1 MEMVNIKINNMPLS
15 VPKGISILE
24 AARMAGIEIPTL
36 CYLKKINE
44 IGACRICMV
53 EVKGARSLVTAC
65 VYPVNEGME
74 IFTNT
79 ERVRKSRKTT
89 LELILSTHDR
99 KCLSCV
105 RSGTCELQ
113 QLCKEFGVD
122 DEGRF
127 DGANPVHEYD
137 DSAIHMI
144 RDNGKCILCRR
155 CVAACQAQH
164 ISVIGANARGFDT
177 HIGSAFE
184 RPLDSVACVSC
195 GQCIVNCPTGAIYEK
210 DDTAKVLEAI
220 NNPEKFVVVHTAPS
234 IRVTLGECFGMHIG
248 TNVQGKMV
256 AALRRLGFDKV
267 FDTDFGAD
275 LTIVEEANEFLGR
288 VQNGGVL
295 PMITSCSP
303 GWIKYCEHYYPD
315 MLDHLSSCKS
325 PQQMSGAV
333 IKTWYAEKMGIDPKD
348 IVVVGIMPCTAKKFE
363 TKRENQSASGYPDVD
378 YSLTT
383 RELGRMIE
391 SAGIY
396 FKHLPDEEFDNPLG
410 DSTGAAVIFGATGGV
425 MEAALRTAVE
435 KLSGEEL
442 KSLDFTEVRG
452 TEGIKEASY
461 TVNGMEIKVCVV
473 SGLANANTIMEK
485 VKNGTADYHF
495 IEIMGCPGGCVNGGG
510 QPIQHAV
517 VRNFVDLRARRAA
530 ALYEADK
537 DMPLRKSHE
546 SEAVKRLYAEF
557 LGEPG
562 SHKAHEVLHT
572 SYVARPY
579 MTQVTKSTMI
589 GELLQIDENI
599 APILLNIGMHCL
611 GCPSS
616 QMETIEEAAM
626 VHGIEPDALVK
637 EINDFLAKDLA

>member
-79 ERVRKSRKTT
+79 ERVRKSRKMT

-220 NNPEKFVVVHTAPS
+220 NDPEKFVVVHTAPS

-315 MLDHLSSCKS
+315 MLDHLSTCKS
-325 PQQMSGAV
+325 PQQMSGAI

-363 TKRENQSASGYPDVD
+363 TKRNDQAASGYPDVD

-452 TEGIKEASY
+452 TDGIKEASY
-461 TVNGMEIKVCVV
+461 TVNGMEVKVCVV

-510 QPIQHAV
+510 QPIVSSQI
-517 VRNFVDLRARRAA
+517 RNWTDIRPLRAK
-530 ALYEADK
+530 ALYDEDASK
-537 DMPLRKSHE
+537 KLRKSHE
-546 SEAVKRLYAEF
+546 NPEIKQIYEEY
-557 LGEPG
+557 LGKPNG
-562 SHKAHEVLHT
+562 HKSHELLHT
-572 SYVARPY
+572 TYEKR
-579 MTQVTKSTMI
+579 
-589 GELLQIDENI
+589 ELYQ
-599 APILLNIGMHCL
+599 
-611 GCPSS
+611 
-616 QMETIEEAAM
+616 
-626 VHGIEPDALVK
+626 
-637 EINDFLAKDLA
+637 

>member
-15 VPKGISILE
+15 APKGISILE

-79 ERVRKSRKTT
+79 ERVRKSRKMT

-220 NNPEKFVVVHTAPS
+220 NDPEKFVVVHTAPS

-315 MLDHLSSCKS
+315 MLDHLSTCKS
-325 PQQMSGAV
+325 PQQMSGAI

-363 TKRENQSASGYPDVD
+363 TKRDDQAASGYPDVD

-452 TEGIKEASY
+452 AEGIKEASY
-461 TVNGMEIKVCVV
+461 TVNGMEVKVCVV

-485 VKNGTADYHF
+485 VKNRTADYHF

-517 VRNFVDLRARRAA
+517 VHNFVDLKARRAA

-572 SYVARPY
+572 SYVARPKY
-579 MTQVTKSTMI
+579 K
-589 GELLQIDENI
+589 
-599 APILLNIGMHCL
+599 
-611 GCPSS
+611 
-616 QMETIEEAAM
+616 
-626 VHGIEPDALVK
+626 
-637 EINDFLAKDLA
+637 

>member
-24 AARMAGIEIPTL
+24 AARTAGIEIPTL

-99 KCLSCV
+99 KCLSCI

-184 RPLDSVACVSC
+184 KPLDSVACVSC

-220 NNPEKFVVVHTAPS
+220 NDPEKFVVVHTAPS

-288 VQNGGVL
+288 VRNGGVL

-315 MLDHLSSCKS
+315 MLNHLSSCKS
-325 PQQMSGAV
+325 PQQMSGAT

-572 SYVARPY
+572 SYVARPKY
-579 MTQVTKSTMI
+579 K
-589 GELLQIDENI
+589 
-599 APILLNIGMHCL
+599 
-611 GCPSS
+611 
-616 QMETIEEAAM
+616 
-626 VHGIEPDALVK
+626 
-637 EINDFLAKDLA
+637 

>member
-24 AARMAGIEIPTL
+24 AARTAGIEIPTL

-79 ERVRKSRKTT
+79 ERVRKSRKMT

-220 NNPEKFVVVHTAPS
+220 NDPEKFVVVHTAPS

-315 MLDHLSSCKS
+315 MLNHLSTCKS
-325 PQQMSGAV
+325 PQQMSGAI

-363 TKRENQSASGYPDVD
+363 TKRDDQAASGYPDVD

-452 TEGIKEASY
+452 TDGIKEASY
-461 TVNGMEIKVCVV
+461 TVNGMEVKVCVV

-546 SEAVKRLYAEF
+546 SEAVKRLYDEF

-572 SYVARPY
+572 SYVARPKY
-579 MTQVTKSTMI
+579 K
-589 GELLQIDENI
+589 
-599 APILLNIGMHCL
+599 
-611 GCPSS
+611 
-616 QMETIEEAAM
+616 
-626 VHGIEPDALVK
+626 
-637 EINDFLAKDLA
+637 

>member
-79 ERVRKSRKTT
+79 ERVRKSRKMT

-113 QLCKEFGVD
+113 QLCKEFDVD

-220 NNPEKFVVVHTAPS
+220 NDPEKFVVVHTAPS

-315 MLDHLSSCKS
+315 MLDHLSTCKS
-325 PQQMSGAV
+325 PQQMSGAI

-363 TKRENQSASGYPDVD
+363 TKRDDQAASGYPDVD

-452 TEGIKEASY
+452 TDGIKEASY
-461 TVNGMEIKVCVV
+461 TVNGMEVKVCVV

-517 VRNFVDLRARRAA
+517 VRNFVDLKARRAA

-546 SEAVKRLYAEF
+546 SEAVKRLYDEF

-572 SYVARPY
+572 SYVARPKY
-579 MTQVTKSTMI
+579 K
-589 GELLQIDENI
+589 
-599 APILLNIGMHCL
+599 
-611 GCPSS
+611 
-616 QMETIEEAAM
+616 
-626 VHGIEPDALVK
+626 
-637 EINDFLAKDLA
+637 

>member
-79 ERVRKSRKTT
+79 ERVRKSRKMT

-122 DEGRF
+122 DEARF

-220 NNPEKFVVVHTAPS
+220 NDPEKFVVVHTAPS

-315 MLDHLSSCKS
+315 MLDHLSTCKS
-325 PQQMSGAV
+325 PQQMSGAI

-363 TKRENQSASGYPDVD
+363 TKRDDQAASGYPDVD

-452 TEGIKEASY
+452 TDGIKEASY
-461 TVNGMEIKVCVV
+461 TVNGMEVKVCVV

-517 VRNFVDLRARRAA
+517 VRNFVDLKARRAA

-546 SEAVKRLYAEF
+546 SEAVKRLYDEF

-572 SYVARPY
+572 SYVARPKY
-579 MTQVTKSTMI
+579 K
-589 GELLQIDENI
+589 
-599 APILLNIGMHCL
+599 
-611 GCPSS
+611 
-616 QMETIEEAAM
+616 
-626 VHGIEPDALVK
+626 
-637 EINDFLAKDLA
+637 